1 MPSESGSG
9 PTGVLPSPLSAR
21 QQSAQAENPFVT
33 PSQSLTWSFI
43 HSFNKPLLNS
53 CWVTPCLLLGVQQQ
67 NDPDPEPSQGM
78 CWAQRQCARS
88 TEPDDGP
95 SSPQHQ
101 GTLEGSI
108 RVPRPQSHP
117 WLNPFHAPQQSCTRT
132 HTHTSAPLPSLQ
144 QGFLL
149 EVLALFSVPRSG
161 TLRGLPLTLTSHS
174 VK

>member
-1 MPSESGSG
+1 MMDHPPHSTKAHSSG
-9 PTGVLPSPLSAR
+9 PF
-21 QQSAQAENPFVT
+21 EF
-33 PSQSLTWSFI
+33 
-43 HSFNKPLLNS
+43 H
-53 CWVTPCLLLGVQQQ
+53 
-67 NDPDPEPSQGM
+67 
-78 CWAQRQCARS
+78 
-88 TEPDDGP
+88 GP
-95 SSPQHQ
+95 
-101 GTLEGSI
+101 
-108 RVPRPQSHP
+108 RSHP